1 LAGGSVDQ
9 SLNNHIDIGKKQGE
23 LQMQINCGEETTES
37 TVFDVETAVFE
48 SGPAV
53 FEPGE
58 TIFEVGITEVV
69 VESIIG
75 T

>member
-1 LAGGSVDQ
+1 MYLRF
-9 SLNNHIDIGKKQGE
+9 K
-23 LQMQINCGEETTES
+23 INCGEETTES